1 MRSLLDKIRQRY
13 AHPSIIGAAFAML
26 LVLSPLVMGGQA
38 YLLVFSLGGLVI
50 VVGGVVTVAFMSF
63 DSADVHKALD
73 SILTMFKDP
82 KPKPRVNLH
91 DDVTAIIQCA
101 RLLKGKGGMRHF
113 ENLVGR
119 IGVRDPFLKYALNM
133 VMSEYPPH
141 EVRAMLET
149 AAQTS
154 HERDSLPVDVLHA
167 MAGHAPAFGM
177 IGTLVG
183 MVAMLSN
190 LSNDIASVGPS
201 LAVAFLSTLYGVLSA
216 RILYMPAAAKLQ
228 QKVDHSRYRN
238 DLIIEGMVMLVD
250 KKTPMY
256 VQDRL
261 NGFLRPEAYDYFD
274 SISAPAMENAA

>member
-1 MRSLLDKIRQRY
+1 MGNLLASIRQRY
-13 AHPSIIGAAFAML
+13 AHPSIIGAAFAVL
-26 LVLSPLVMGGQA
+26 LVLSPIVMGGQA
-38 YLLVFSLGGLVI
+38 YLLVFSLGGLII
-50 VVGGVVTVAFMSF
+50 VLGGVITVAFMSF
-63 DSADVHKALD
+63 DSADVHKAIN
-73 SILTMFKDP
+73 SILAMFKGPAP
-82 KPKPRVNLH
+82 KQQGTLH
-91 DDVTAIIQCA
+91 DDVTAIIHCA

-113 ENLVGR
+113 ENLVGK

-133 VMSEYPPH
+133 VMSEYPPN

-154 HERDSLPVDVLHA
+154 DERESLPVDVLHA

-183 MVAMLSN
+183 MVAMLCN

-228 QKVDHSRYRN
+228 QKVDYSRYRN
-238 DLIIEGMVMLVD
+238 ELIVEGMVMLVD

-274 SISAPAMENAA
+274 SISNAHMENAA